1 LRKDMREAERERG
14 TRHLPSGTV
23 TFLFTEIEA
32 STELL
37 EQRGEGYAAALG
49 EHHRML
55 RKAVEEQGG
64 REIDNQGDSFLFAFE
79 RANAALGA
87 AVLAQRALFEHAWP
101 EGAEVLVRMGI
112 HTDEPI
118 VGEDR
123 NVGFGV
129 HLAARIGAVAH
140 GGQVLLSNAT
150 RELLEDGLAGVSIRD
165 LGSYRLE
172 DLDRFERLFQ
182 LEVAGLQ
189 SDFPPLQ
196 AERVAEPRA
205 ISQAEVQIG
214 AEFLGYR
221 IEEQIGHGGMGVVY
235 RAYDL
240 RLKRTVAL
248 KLVTPELALDERF
261 RERFARETELAM
273 SLEHPNV
280 VPIHDAGDVAGR
292 LYLAMRLVA
301 GTDLRKLLRAE
312 GALEPPR
319 VLAICR
325 QVANALDAAHA
336 KGLVHR
342 DVKPSNILLDEAE
355 HVYLADFGLTRRL
368 EEKGAL
374 AGEGRSVGTPAYL
387 APEQIEGGPV
397 DGRADV
403 YSLGCVLYECLTGE
417 APFVHGSRLAVA
429 WAHLEEEPPSASER
443 DSDLPEAIDAV
454 LRSAMAKSPDE
465 RYRTCSALIEAAEA
479 AFGIRPRS
487 RGRRRLLV
495 AVLGAAAVAAVATV
509 ATAILLGGGD
519 DAAPT
524 VVPDS
529 LVKID
534 LESDKIVDVVPVG
547 RIPREIEIVGRYVFE
562 ASEGDGT
569 LTRVDTRTGAV
580 VRSGKFDASDGLAAE
595 GAKRVWVASVGR
607 RQVTLVDAALPPV
620 DLPTQPTPRVRLP
633 RDTAPRVPLP
643 RDTTATSLTVGGG
656 SLWIA
661 MEAEG
666 GGVVKRWRLDPLGLQ
681 RTYRP
686 GLFDFPEDVTFGYGA
701 AWIALGAPANALL
714 RIDARSGRARRIPV
728 GRFPVGVA
736 VGFGSVWVAQR
747 EDDTVRRIDPV
758 TGHTREIIAVGHLP
772 ASVAVGQESVLVA
785 SQCDGGTVS
794 RIDPATNRV
803 VGTIELGYHPFNLA
817 VGGGFAWVGV
827 GKNVYFGTCP

>member
-1 LRKDMREAERERG
+1 MSQEAFTRKDMREAERERG
-14 TRHLPSGTV
+14 TTELPTGTV
-23 TFLFTEIEA
+23 TFLFTDIEG
-32 STELL
+32 STDLL
-37 EQRGEGYAAALG
+37 KQLGEGYAAALA
-49 EHHRML
+49 EHHRIL

-79 RANAALGA
+79 RANTALGA
-87 AVLAQRALFEHAWP
+87 AVLAQRALSEHAWP

-118 VGEDR
+118 DREDR
-123 NVGFGV
+123 YVGLGV
-129 HLAARIGAVAH
+129 HRTARIASVAH

-172 DLDRFERLFQ
+172 DLDRVERLFQ
-182 LEVAGLQ
+182 LEVAGLA

-205 ISQAEVQIG
+205 ISQAEVEMG

-221 IEEQIGHGGMGVVY
+221 IEEQIGHGGMGIVY

-248 KLVTPELALDERF
+248 KLVTPELALDECF
-261 RERFARETELAM
+261 RERFARETELAI

-301 GTDLRKLLRAE
+301 GRDLRKLLRAE
-312 GALEPPR
+312 GALEPSR
-319 VLAICR
+319 ALAICR

-355 HVYLADFGLTRRL
+355 HVYLADFGLTRQL
-368 EEKGAL
+368 EEEGAR

-387 APEQIEGGPV
+387 APEQIEGEHV

-417 APFVHGSRLAVA
+417 APFVHDSRLAVA

-443 DSDLPEAIDAV
+443 DSDLPETIDAV
-454 LRSAMAKSPDE
+454 LRGAMAKSPDE
-465 RYRTCSALIEAAEA
+465 RYRTCAALIEAAEA
-479 AFGIRPRS
+479 AFGIRPRP
-487 RGRRRLLV
+487 RGRRRLVVL
-495 AVLGAAAVAAVATV
+495 ALGAVTLAAVAAAV
-509 ATAILLGGGD
+509 TAILVGGGGGG
-519 DAAPT
+519 AAT
-524 VVPDS
+524 LAVVPDS

-534 LESDKIVDVVPVG
+534 LESDKVVDVVPVG
-547 RIPREIEIVGRYVFE
+547 RIPGTEIELVGRYVFA

-580 VRSGKFDASDGLAAE
+580 VNSGKYDAGEGLAAD
-595 GAKRVWVASVGR
+595 GAKRVWVASVR
-607 RQVTLVDAALPPV
+607 RREVTSVDATLP
-620 DLPTQPTPRVRLP
+620 L
-633 RDTAPRVPLP
+633 
-643 RDTTATSLTVGGG
+643 
-656 SLWIA
+656 
-661 MEAEG
+661 
-666 GGVVKRWRLDPLGLQ
+666 
-681 RTYRP
+681 
-686 GLFDFPEDVTFGYGA
+686 
-701 AWIALGAPANALL
+701 
-714 RIDARSGRARRIPV
+714 
-728 GRFPVGVA
+728 
-736 VGFGSVWVAQR
+736 
-747 EDDTVRRIDPV
+747 
-758 TGHTREIIAVGHLP
+758 
-772 ASVAVGQESVLVA
+772 
-785 SQCDGGTVS
+785 
-794 RIDPATNRV
+794 
-803 VGTIELGYHPFNLA
+803 
-817 VGGGFAWVGV
+817 
-827 GKNVYFGTCP
+827 